1 MRRNFLHPVL
11 SSHPALLQ
19 TAEPYPR
26 ALAVA
31 LCDECAPISPSPLFT
46 PDPSR
51 PRSPSSML
59 STQVPFVRLI
69 AVAAP
74 LLLAGSALAQEPTEQ
89 RSAIADVFAYENA
102 GLVGYLIIVLS
113 IVALA
118 LIIENM
124 MSIKRE
130 KLAPPDLIDELEALF
145 DGQQFQ
151 DAVELCEQ
159 DKNYLTNVVG
169 AGLSKLGH
177 SFETM
182 QTSLREMQTE
192 ESVKLFQKIGWL
204 SLISAI
210 APMMGLFGTVT
221 GMFVTFG
228 NIAASGGSPNPAQ
241 LAGGIKMA
249 LITTIFG
256 LTVAIPVG
264 VAFYALRNR
273 VIKTSTEI
281 NAITED
287 LFERFR
293 GKS

>member
-1 MRRNFLHPVL
+1 MIRV
-11 SSHPALLQ
+11 
-19 TAEPYPR
+19 
-26 ALAVA
+26 
-31 LCDECAPISPSPLFT
+31 
-46 PDPSR
+46 
-51 PRSPSSML
+51 
-59 STQVPFVRLI
+59 QVPFVRIL
-69 AVAAP
+69 AVGAP
-74 LLLAGSALAQEPTEQ
+74 LLFASSLLAQEGGGGESP
-89 RSAIADVFAYENA
+89 IAEAFKYDNA
-102 GLVGYLIIVLS
+102 GLIGYLIIVLS

-118 LIIENM
+118 LIIENFM
-124 MSIKRE
+124 TIKRE
-130 KLAPPDLIDELEALF
+130 KLAPPDLLGELEALF
-145 DGQQFQ
+145 DGESFQ
-151 DAVELCEQ
+151 EAVELCEQ
-159 DKNYLTNVVG
+159 EKNYLTNCVG

-182 QTSLREMQTE
+182 QVAIREMQTE

-228 NIAASGGSPNPAQ
+228 VIAASGGSVSPAK

-264 VAFYALRNR
+264 IAFYTLRNR

-293 GKS
+293 GK

>member
-1 MRRNFLHPVL
+1 MFRTKNLFHGLLPVV
-11 SSHPALLQ
+11 
-19 TAEPYPR
+19 T
-26 ALAVA
+26 
-31 LCDECAPISPSPLFT
+31 
-46 PDPSR
+46 
-51 PRSPSSML
+51 
-59 STQVPFVRLI
+59 
-69 AVAAP
+69 P
-74 LLLAGSALAQEPTEQ
+74 LLFATAASAQEVVETPNPITE
-89 RSAIADVFAYENA
+89 AFENA
-102 GLVGYLIIVLS
+102 GLIGWIIVALS
-113 IVALA
+113 IVSVA
-118 LIIENM
+118 LIIENFM
-124 MSIKRE
+124 TIKRE
-130 KLAPPDLIDELEALF
+130 KLAPPDLLDELEALF
-145 DGQQFQ
+145 DGENFQ

-159 DKNYLTNVVG
+159 EKNYLTNVVG

-228 NIAASGGSPNPAQ
+228 KIASSGGNVSPAK

-249 LITTIFG
+249 LITTMLG
-256 LTVAIPVG
+256 LSVAIPVG
-264 VAFYALRNR
+264 IAFFTLRNR
-273 VIKTSTEI
+273 VIRTSTEI

-293 GKS
+293 AK